1 MEYAMSD
8 KNASALLSVG
18 TSVPRR
24 YRADI
29 RRVGRRFRTRS
40 GKWLTSRLLTPAD
53 APLLV
58 DFFYR
63 LSDETLMRR
72 FHQPKRDVGPDE
84 VRERAGFLADVDNQT
99 HGGAV
104 LALEQGSWGERVVG
118 VARLMRAEGVSD
130 APEAEAAIV
139 IRDDFHGDGVGTEL
153 LRRLVLLARSM
164 KVRTMVANIEATNY
178 PALRLF
184 RKLELPT
191 TASTSRGET
200 TMLVQIPY

>member
-1 MEYAMSD
+1 MESAMSD
-8 KNASALLSVG
+8 VNEGAPRAAGK
-18 TSVPRR
+18 SVPRR

-29 RRVGRRFRTRS
+29 RRVWRRFRTRS
-40 GKWLTSRLLTPAD
+40 GKWLASRLLHPAD

-72 FHQPKRDVGPDE
+72 FHQPKREVGPDE
-84 VRERAGFLADVDNQT
+84 VRDRARFLADVDNRT

-104 LALEQGSWGERVVG
+104 LALERGDFGERVVG
-118 VARLMRAEGVSD
+118 VARLMRAED
-130 APEAEAAIV
+130 APDSPEAEAAIV
-139 IRDDFHGDGVGTEL
+139 IRDDYHGEGVGTEL
-153 LRRLVLLARSM
+153 LRRLVLLARQM

-184 RKLELPT
+184 RNLELPT
-191 TASTSRGET
+191 TSSTSRAET
-200 TMLVQIPY
+200 TLLIEIPY